1 MSAFAIFPI
10 RRLKMIF
17 KQYFDNCLHSL
28 RIQESCDYLP
38 SNSSKIKVFFTFY
51 GLSPVKDF
59 QLSENE

>member
-1 MSAFAIFPI
+1 
-10 RRLKMIF
+10 MIF

-28 RIQESCDYLP
+28 RIEESCDYLP